1 MKKLLTIVA
10 ILLAVGVFLGGCLDP
25 ADEIYPVED
34 VVLESG
40 GGTGGGGGHNPPPPG
55 GGNETD

>member
-1 MKKLLTIVA
+1 MKKLLTIMA

-34 VVLESG
+34 VVIKNG
-40 GGTGGGGGHNPPPPG
+40 GGTGSGGGNPTPPPPA
-55 GGNETD
+55 GNND